1 LSTKDTKRTKKR
13 QNPVGRIRGSVV
25 ADLIYPDESY
35 LIMGACFEVYANQ
48 GPGFLEAVYQE
59 SLEIEFRQRGIPFSA
74 QAELATQYKG
84 QPLKQT
90 YKADFVC
97 YEKILIEL
105 KALSDLTGAHHA
117 QVPKLPQGHRI
128 PTRTPD

>member
-1 LSTKDTKRTKKR
+1 M
-13 QNPVGRIRGSVV
+13 

-74 QAELATQYKG
+74 QVELTTKYKG
-84 QPLKQT
+84 HPLKQT

-105 KALSDLTGAHHA
+105 KALSDLTGAHNA
-117 QVPKLPQGHRI
+117 QVLNYLKATGFRLGLLINFGRHPRLEHQRI
-128 PTRTPD
+128 VL

>member
-1 LSTKDTKRTKKR
+1 M
-13 QNPVGRIRGSVV
+13 

-35 LIMGACFEVYANQ
+35 LIMGACFEIYANQ

-59 SLEIEFRQRGIPFSA
+59 SLEIEFRQRGIPFLA
-74 QAELATQYKG
+74 QVELATKYKG

-97 YEKILIEL
+97 YETILIEL
-105 KALSDLTGAHHA
+105 KALSDLTGAPHA
-117 QVPKLPQGHRI
+117 QVLNYLKATGFRLGLLINFGSHPRLEYQRI
-128 PTRTPD
+128 VL

>member
-1 LSTKDTKRTKKR
+1 M
-13 QNPVGRIRGSVV
+13 

-48 GPGFLEAVYQE
+48 GSGFLEAVYQE
-59 SLEIEFRQRGIPFSA
+59 SLEIEFRQRGIPFLA
-74 QAELATQYKG
+74 QVELPTKYKG

-117 QVPKLPQGHRI
+117 QVLNYLKATGFRLGLLINFGSHPRLEHQRI
-128 PTRTPD
+128 VL

>member
-1 LSTKDTKRTKKR
+1 M
-13 QNPVGRIRGSVV
+13 

-35 LIMGACFEVYANQ
+35 LIMGACFEIYANQ

-59 SLEIEFRQRGIPFSA
+59 SLEIEFRQRGIPFLA
-74 QAELATQYKG
+74 QVELATKYKG

-97 YEKILIEL
+97 YETILIEL

-117 QVPKLPQGHRI
+117 QVLNYLKATGFRLGLLINFGSHPRLEYQRI
-128 PTRTPD
+128 VL